1 VFDNDYMGGMHNM
14 LLKGKTAVIT
24 GSGRG
29 LGKSIAL
36 KLASMGANIVLNDI
50 VVSDAIDATAE
61 EFKAAGYNVVVTK
74 GDVRNAEDVKLMV
87 KTAVDTFGSLDI
99 LVNNAGVT
107 KDKPLAMMSEEE
119 WDLVLG
125 INLKGAFLCTKL
137 CGKQMIKQKG
147 GKIVNIASVA
157 GQYGNSGQANYSSS
171 KAGLIGLTKTTA
183 KEFASRNITCNAVAP
198 GIIQSKMTDVLPDEV
213 KQNYLKNIALGRFG
227 TPEDVAN
234 VVAFL
239 ASDDSNYVTGQVID
253 IDGGL
258 VM

>member
-1 VFDNDYMGGMHNM
+1 MHNM
-14 LLKGKTAVIT
+14 QLKGKTALVT

-29 LGKSIAL
+29 LGKAIAL

-50 VVSDAIDATAE
+50 AASDAVDATAE

-74 GDVRNAEDVKLMV
+74 GDVRNADDVKVMV
-87 KTAVDTFGSLDI
+87 KTAVDTFGSLDV
-99 LVNNAGVT
+99 LVNNAGIT
-107 KDKPLAMMSEEE
+107 KDKPMAMMSEED
-119 WDLVLG
+119 WDLVLD
-125 INLKGAFLCTKL
+125 INLKGAFLCTKAAA
-137 CGKQMIKQKG
+137 KVMIKQRS

-157 GQYGNSGQANYSSS
+157 GVYGNAGQANYSAS

-183 KEFASRNITCNAVAP
+183 KEFASRGVTCNAVAP
-198 GIIQSKMTDVLPDEV
+198 GLIQSKMTDILPEDV
-213 KQNYLKNIALGRFG
+213 RQNYLKNIPLGRFG

-239 ASDDSNYVTGQVID
+239 SSDDSNYVTGQVID